1 MQLVF
6 LSIML
11 EHKSNEQQHQ
21 GIGQP
26 HHGRWYARPD
36 LFDIPWMRRKWE
48 KFLFSSKWRF
58 HRVGIL

>member
-6 LSIML
+6 LSLML
-11 EHKSNEQQHQ
+11 EHKSNEQQYQ

-36 LFDIPWMRRKWE
+36 LFDIPWMRRK
-48 KFLFSSKWRF
+48 
-58 HRVGIL
+58 